1 MEKNQIITGECL
13 EILRGGEILNN
24 VDLVVTDPPYQFVN
38 NVEPSW
44 WWFIKEQKK
53 QLVNEIRDNFGLD
66 FDPTEMLETI
76 RAWMKKFNWYFFTN
90 RFTLPTYIKWIEK
103 YNYKWDLL
111 LWLKPNPMPIFKSH
125 YLFDKEYCVY
135 IHDSGTTWNADL
147 GYQNYFTYES
157 HSIGS
162 RKYNHPTVK
171 PLEMIERLIKISSNE
186 WDTVLD
192 MYLWSGTTAVACKNT
207 NRNFIGIEINPEYV
221 EIAKKRLEETDR
233 INQQRLF

>member
-192 MYLWSGTTAVACKNT
+192 CYLWSWTTAVACKNT

-221 EIAKKRLEETDR
+221 EIAKNRLKEVDM